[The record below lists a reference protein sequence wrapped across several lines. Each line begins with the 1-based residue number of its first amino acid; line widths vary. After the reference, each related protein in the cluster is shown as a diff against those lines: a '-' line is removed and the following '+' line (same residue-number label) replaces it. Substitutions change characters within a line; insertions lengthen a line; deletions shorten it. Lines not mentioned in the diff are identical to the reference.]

1 MPVTAMANVSTPMQR
16 FRALSSPQETAIVT
30 MAGSGRQVRSARP
43 RAAEAQTAKFAAA
56 EVRALHLASRGN
68 ANAPRAIRARRA
80 KSNVRV
86 APKVPVRAMDGART
100 MALAPV
106 KLRGKLQTAALA
118 ARVESASR
126 AQSHASRTA
135 NAQTRAFATATPDGA
150 GLRAIFC
157 ARQFMAFRAPVTVSA
172 TTPELACAITG
183 SMAPHAA
190 SSAKVVRRTPAMAT
204 EIAGQMAPASVNVD
218 G

>member
-16 FRALSSPQETAIVT
+16 LGTLSSPQETALVT
-30 MAGSGRQVRSARP
+30 MAGSGRQARSARP

-56 EVRALHLASRGN
+56 EVRALQASRRF
-68 ANAPRAIRARRA
+68 AHAPRAIGARRA
-80 KSNVRV
+80 KSNAQV
-86 APKVPVRAMDGART
+86 APKVLVRAMESARA

-118 ARVESASR
+118 ARVASASR